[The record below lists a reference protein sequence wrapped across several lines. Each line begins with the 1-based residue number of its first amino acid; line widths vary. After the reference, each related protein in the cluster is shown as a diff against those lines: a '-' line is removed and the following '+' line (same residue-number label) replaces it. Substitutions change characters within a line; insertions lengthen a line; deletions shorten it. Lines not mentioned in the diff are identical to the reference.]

1 MNKKVLVIFVS
12 LLTSMLTACNKSNI
26 STAQTVS
33 SNTASELSS
42 DISLTE
48 KSNAD
53 NSSNN
58 KTTSDVDLDLTL
70 LSSTMVYSEVYNM
83 MMSPDDYS
91 GMTIRINGALA
102 IGYSYNEDGTT
113 DKSSPRFACIIKD
126 ATACCSQG
134 LEFVLSGSP
143 VYPDDYPELNSDI
156 TVVGTFEVSEVEYNK
171 NTFKVCKLVNAELT
185 CE

>member
-1 MNKKVLVIFVS
+1 MKKKALAIFVS
-12 LLTSMLTACNKSNI
+12 LLALMLTACNKSDTD
-26 STAQTVS
+26 TAQTVS

-48 KSNAD
+48 EASTDKG
-53 NSSNN
+53 NN
-58 KTTSDVDLDLTL
+58 KTTSDVDLDLTA

-83 MMSPDDYS
+83 MVSPDDYN
-91 GMTIRINGALA
+91 GMTIRINGVLA

-134 LEFVLSGSP
+134 IEFVLSGSP